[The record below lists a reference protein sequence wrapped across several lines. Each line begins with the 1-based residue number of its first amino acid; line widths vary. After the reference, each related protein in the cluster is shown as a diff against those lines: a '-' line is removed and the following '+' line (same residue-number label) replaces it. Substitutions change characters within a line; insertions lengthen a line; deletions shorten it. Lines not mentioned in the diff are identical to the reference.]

1 MAFCKYCGATL
12 TEDSV
17 FCNQCGR
24 QLNPQSLDTPAPS
37 NGKAQSIVAMILGIL
52 SAYFAFNV
60 VFMVLIN
67 LSDWD
72 MPTQI
77 QIGGIILSA
86 FALIFGAIAVAFGR
100 KTSDRTPG
108 RMGKM
113 FGLPGMVV
121 GGLAGIAMLIVMM
134 VR

>member
-37 NGKAQSIVAMILGIL
+37 NEKAQSIVAMILGIL
-52 SAYFAFNV
+52 SAYFAFVV

-67 LSDWD
+67 LSDGD
-72 MPTQI
+72 TFAQTVC
-77 QIGGIILSA
+77 IIFSA
-86 FALIFGAIAVAFGR
+86 IALIFGAIAVAFGR